1 MLVAAVALQLSVR
14 RGGSAPPFVVS
25 LRYPPGWPRRP
36 GARPASRPASAFL
49 RPAPACEPASTS
61 TASTCTTGASR
72 TRPYRWLDLGTLCR
86 RLLRGHTIT
95 RIRYFT
101 ALVGPR
107 PGDPDKRFR
116 QQTYIRALETTPGL
130 SVHYG
135 HFLSGPERML
145 VANPPPGGS
154 RTVEVVRTQEK
165 GSDVNLATYLLMDGF
180 RGGYELAVVVSNDSD
195 LKTPIEL
202 RPHRAGAARGCSQSA
217 PEHEPRPARRGDLL
231 PTDPAGGRRRESVPP
246 GGPRRQG
253 AHDLQAAGVV
263 APGADRRA
271 PA

>member
-1 MLVAAVALQLSVR
+1 VRTSVYID
-14 RGGSAPPFVVS
+14 GFNLYYGCVKD
-25 LRYPPGWPRRP
+25 
-36 GARPASRPASAFL
+36 
-49 RPAPACEPASTS
+49 T
-61 TASTCTTGASR
+61 
-72 TRPYRWLDLGTLCR
+72 PYRWLDLGTLCG
-86 RLLRGHTIT
+86 RLLSGHTIT
-95 RIRYFT
+95 RIRYFI

-116 QQTYIRALETTPGL
+116 QQTYIRALETIPGL

-145 VANPPPGGS
+145 VAHPPLGGP

-202 RPHRAGAARGCSQSA
+202 VRTELGLSVGVLNPHRNTSHALRAAATFYRPIRRGVIAASLFPPAVLDARGRTISK
-217 PEHEPRPARRGDLL
+217 P
-231 PTDPAGGRRRESVPP
+231 
-246 GGPRRQG
+246 QG
-253 AHDLQAAGVV
+253 W
-263 APGADRRA
+263 
-271 PA
+271 